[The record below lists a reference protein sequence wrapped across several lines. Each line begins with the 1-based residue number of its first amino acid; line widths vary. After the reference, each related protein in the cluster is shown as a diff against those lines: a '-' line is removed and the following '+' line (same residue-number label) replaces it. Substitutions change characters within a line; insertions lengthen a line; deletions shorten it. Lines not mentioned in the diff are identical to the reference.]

1 MILINSINTF
11 TMFKQFF
18 FFISLCFISQIALG
32 QTIVTVPDLTP
43 KPVYFGGGIVLGGG
57 SGSFQL
63 GLNPELVKSYN
74 HYIDLGAA
82 VNLYY
87 ASYRSTSGI
96 TGDSYKSN
104 NTQLGL
110 GAFVRA
116 WPIDQVFI
124 QIQPEYNWTFT
135 NAKNFSQGTSGS
147 SSVSAPSV
155 LAGIGYGR
163 RNENGFS
170 YFSVMFDLVN
180 SQQSPYRM
188 GQLTAQPILRA
199 GFGFP
204 IHFGTKKRP

>member
-1 MILINSINTF
+1 MNKQVLFILIF
-11 TMFKQFF
+11 VFM
-18 FFISLCFISQIALG
+18 SQLSFA
-32 QTIVTVPDLTP
+32 QTITTVPELND

-57 SGSFQL
+57 SGSFQI

-74 HYIDLGAA
+74 QYLDLGAA

-87 ASYRSTSGI
+87 ASYHSISMI
-96 TGDSYKSN
+96 SGDSKSN
-104 NTQLGL
+104 NMQIGM
-110 GAFVRA
+110 GAFMRA
-116 WPIDQVFI
+116 WPIEQLFI

-135 NAKNFSQGTSGS
+135 NAKNLSQGTSGS

-155 LAGIGYGR
+155 LAGVGYGR

-170 YFSVMFDLVN
+170 YFSIMFDLVN

-204 IHFGTKKRP
+204 IHFAAKKRP

>member
-1 MILINSINTF
+1 
-11 TMFKQFF
+11 MFKK
-18 FFISLCFISQIALG
+18 ISLFVLLIIASQISIG
-32 QTIVTVPDLTP
+32 QTTTITTVPNLNP

-74 HYIDLGAA
+74 QYIDLGLA

-87 ASYRSTSGI
+87 ASYRSTSAI

-104 NTQLGL
+104 NTQIGM
-110 GAFVRA
+110 GAFMRA
-116 WPIDQVFI
+116 WPLEQVFI

-135 NAKNFSQGTSGS
+135 NAKNFSQGTSGT

-155 LAGIGYGR
+155 LAGVGYGKR
-163 RNENGFS
+163 SENGFS

-180 SQQSPYRM
+180 SLQSPYRM
-188 GQLTAQPILRA
+188 GQLSPQPIIRA
-199 GFGFP
+199 GFGVP
-204 IHFGTKKRP
+204 IHLPKLKRP

>member
-1 MILINSINTF
+1 MIKKLSLIAVFVFVHFLSN
-11 TMFKQFF
+11 
-18 FFISLCFISQIALG
+18 A
-32 QTIVTVPDLTP
+32 QTTIITTP
-43 KPVYFGGGIVLGGG
+43 ELNPHPIYFGGGVVLGGG

-63 GLNPELVKSYN
+63 GLNPELVKTYN
-74 HYIDLGAA
+74 QYIDLGAA

-87 ASYRSTSGI
+87 ATYHTTSMI
-96 TGDSYKSN
+96 YGDYKSN

-110 GAFVRA
+110 GAFMRA
-116 WPIDQVFI
+116 WPIEQLFI
-124 QIQPEYNWTFT
+124 QIQPEYNFTFT
-135 NAKNFSQGTSGS
+135 NAKNLSQGTSGS
-147 SSVSAPSV
+147 SSVSAPSL
-155 LAGIGYGR
+155 LAGVGYGR

-204 IHFGTKKRP
+204 IHLGAKKRP